1 MLITTCSYL
10 QGGKQ
15 QSLLLLLSLVFKVVL
30 KFSVFFN
37 KKDLLIREGLISSQ
51 FTLIS
56 VELIL
61 VHLHINW
68 IEVEVNN
75 SAFSCFGIMHRYI
88 NDHKNYSVKCLQWW
102 TQWCNLTKISHVTQK
117 KLVKIMY
124 EDLFALKGK

>member
-15 QSLLLLLSLVFKVVL
+15 QSLLLLSLVFKVVL
-30 KFSVFFN
+30 KISVFFN

-61 VHLHINW
+61 VHLHIN
-68 IEVEVNN
+68 
-75 SAFSCFGIMHRYI
+75 
-88 NDHKNYSVKCLQWW
+88 
-102 TQWCNLTKISHVTQK
+102 
-117 KLVKIMY
+117 
-124 EDLFALKGK
+124 